1 MLYFRCSCHT
11 NFLISVIFF
20 FFKDKQVG
28 SLASIALFVLL
39 GLLFIQFY
47 WLNTVLEEKWS
58 IISYEILKEIDDE
71 YEERLEEQYDMDRIV
86 EEKRHPKR
94 GHFLENLDQIIHK
107 KLRRQEGMQN
117 YEYALTSLDSLRF
130 QHFSNP
136 KLKKKILEKGDRK
149 KLGSGKHHYYLY
161 LYIPNKNDL
170 LYAGMQ
176 KFVLLFLLFSLFL
189 IGVFAYTL
197 INLSRQKQLSV
208 MKNDFINNLTHEFKT
223 PIATIDLATKTLQNL
238 ESVQNDQRATNY
250 VSLIKEEGTR
260 LENHVDKV
268 LQMSL
273 VDSGNFTLEMRTVDV
288 HQKIGAVLQSL
299 QLIMQENKGE
309 FHLDFDAQDTEIQ
322 GDKILLFNLFYNL
335 VDNAIKYS
343 EDAPIITI
351 TTKDTAEGLLVSI
364 QDNGIGM
371 SENEQLLIF
380 ERFYR
385 TNKNKVF
392 QSSGF
397 GLGLSYVK
405 QVADAH
411 GASVRLESELGKG
424 TRFELVFAR

>member
-1 MLYFRCSCHT
+1 MNLK
-11 NFLISVIFF
+11 N
-20 FFKDKQVG
+20 KQVWL
-28 SLASIALFVLL
+28 LATLAILILL
-39 GLLFIQFY
+39 GLLSIQSI
-47 WLNTVLEEKWS
+47 WLKGMLETQEQRRFSVL
-58 IISYEILKEIDDE
+58 YEILRDIDDE
-71 YEERLEEQYDMDRIV
+71 YEQDLMDEYDLAAITANPNQDSTLLFLAELEEIV
-86 EEKRHPKR
+86 VSEMRLHDWWIR
-94 GHFLENLDQIIHK
+94 T
-107 KLRRQEGMQN
+107 
-117 YEYALTSLDSLRF
+117 YEYALTSIEKSPF
-130 QHFSNP
+130 QYFSDEAQ
-136 KLKKKILEKGDRK
+136 KEIILERGVSK
-149 KLGSGKHHYYLY
+149 KMGSGQHYHLLY
-161 LYIPNKNDL
+161 LYVPNGSDM
-170 LYAGMQ
+170 LYQGRNGIIALSIL
-176 KFVLLFLLFSLFL
+176 FVLALL
-189 IGVFAYTL
+189 GVFAYTL
-197 INLSRQKQLSV
+197 FNLAKQKRLSA

-299 QLIMQENKGE
+299 QLIMQENKCE
-309 FHLDFDAQDTEIQ
+309 FHLDFEAKNAEIQ

-351 TTKDTAEGLLVSI
+351 TTKYTAEGLLVSI

-371 SENEQLLIF
+371 SESEQLLIF

-392 QSSGF
+392 RSSGF

-424 TRFELVFAR
+424 TCIELVFAR